1 MIIRRA
7 AVAAHAV
14 LAAALLLAAALFSAP
29 LTAQEPRHYRL
40 TLGDAARLAGER
52 GAPVLEARARADAAE
67 ARARQ
72 TTADLLPSLDAD
84 VSTGGRTFNTASFGL
99 DFPTPPGQA
108 PFFDPDGEVVGPV
121 ESADIRASA
130 EVPLLDLPALARRRS
145 ARAGADAERLAERS
159 AASRTAAAA
168 ARAYVATLRARAE
181 VQARQAD
188 LKLAEDLLEIAR
200 GILSAGVG
208 VAIDVTRAEAQAA
221 VVRSQLLVAENRAD
235 IAELGLRRALR
246 VSASDELELVDE
258 LEALGVGDI
267 PSANEAVVRALENR
281 TDLDVTA
288 AYRVAAEESLA
299 ATQAGRLP
307 RVVARLDDGF
317 YGKQFGHH
325 QLNTYTWSLRVTVP
339 VFDGFQRSGRVEEQ
353 RARMRELD
361 HQIDALEEDVD
372 FQVRQALLNLA
383 AAQEQSV
390 AADERRRLAQLEVD
404 QEEERVRAGVAG
416 TADVVRAA
424 MRLNE
429 ARTAVLDTQMAV
441 QTSRLALA
449 EAMGLI
455 GQLP

>member
-1 MIIRRA
+1 
-7 AVAAHAV
+7 
-14 LAAALLLAAALFSAP
+14 
-29 LTAQEPRHYRL
+29 
-40 TLGDAARLAGER
+40 
-52 GAPVLEARARADAAE
+52 VLEARARAEAAE

-84 VSTGGRTFNTASFGL
+84 ISTGGRTFNTASFGL
-99 DFPTPPGQA
+99 DFPAPPGQA

-121 ESADIRASA
+121 KSADIRASA

-159 AASRTAAAA
+159 AASRAAATA

-181 VQARQAD
+181 VEAREAD
-188 LKLAEDLLEIAR
+188 LELAEDLLEIAR

-208 VAIDVTRAEAQAA
+208 VAIDVTRAEAQTA

-246 VSASDELELVDE
+246 VSADDELELLDA
-258 LEALGVGDI
+258 LDALGVGAI
-267 PSANEAVVRALENR
+267 PSADEAVARALENR

-288 AYRVAAEESLA
+288 AYRVAAEESLS

-317 YGKQFGHH
+317 YGKSFGPH
-325 QLNTYTWSLRVTVP
+325 QLNTYTWSVRVTVP
-339 VFDGFQRSGRVEEQ
+339 VFDGFQRSGRAEEQ

-361 HQIDALEEDVD
+361 YQIEALEEDVD
-372 FQVRQALLNLA
+372 FQVRQALLNLT

-390 AADERRRLAQLEVD
+390 AAEERRRLAQLEVD

-429 ARTAVLDTQMAV
+429 ARTALLDTQMAV

>member
-1 MIIRRA
+1 VIARRGT
-7 AVAAHAV
+7 AVASVV
-14 LAAALLLAAALFSAP
+14 LAVAWLGP
-29 LTAQEPRHYRL
+29 VPTGAQEATHYRL
-40 TLGDAARLAGER
+40 TLGDAARLAGQR
-52 GAPVLEARARADAAE
+52 ATPVLEARARAEAAE

-72 TTADLLPSLDAD
+72 STADLLPSLDAD

-121 ESADIRASA
+121 KSADIRASA

-159 AASRTAAAA
+159 AASRAAAAA

-181 VQARQAD
+181 VEAREAD
-188 LKLAEDLLEIAR
+188 LELAHDLLEIAR
-200 GILSAGVG
+200 GLLAAGVG

-221 VVRSQLLVAENRAD
+221 TIRAQLLAGQNRSD

-246 VSASDELELVDE
+246 LSPEDDLELLDA
-258 LEALGVGDI
+258 LDALGVGEVPPAD
-267 PSANEAVVRALENR
+267 EAVARALESR

-288 AYRVAAEESLA
+288 AYRLAAEESLS

-307 RVVARLDDGF
+307 RVVARVDEGF
-317 YGKQFGHH
+317 YGKQFGGNL
-325 QLNTYTWSLRVTVP
+325 LNTYTWSLRLTVP
-339 VFDGFQRSGRVEEQ
+339 VFDGFQRSGRAEEQ

-361 HQIDALEEDVD
+361 YQLEALREDVD
-372 FQVRQALLNLA
+372 FQVRQALLNLT

-390 AADERRRLAQLEVD
+390 AAEERRRLAQLEVD

-429 ARTAVLDTQMAV
+429 ARTALLDTQMAV
-441 QTSRLALA
+441 QTSRVSLA
-449 EAMGLI
+449 EAMGAI